1 MKDIEIR
8 QFRDDLL
15 EFINNT
21 MLPLEVKR
29 LVLFEISKAVSE
41 ASDNYI
47 NSQKQSII
55 KQLEEG
61 EQNAESVSEKKLG
74 E

>member
-1 MKDIEIR
+1 MTDLEIR

-15 EFINNT
+15 ELINT
-21 MLPLEVKR
+21 TKLPLEVKR
-29 LVLFEISKAVSE
+29 LVLFEVSKAVSE

-55 KQLEEG
+55 EQLQKG
-61 EQNAESVSEKKLG
+61 EQDAESLPEDKLG

>member
-15 EFINNT
+15 ELINNT